1 MKKMYE
7 ELEMEVIRFNAEDV
21 IVTSGDV
28 ECDVTA
34 VRADAYTPDD
44 DPSPAYRQ

>member
-21 IVTSGDV
+21 IVTSGDDCTIAEV
-28 ECDVTA
+28 REA
-34 VRADAYTPDD
+34 VVQDDD
-44 DPSPAYRQ
+44 DPSPA